1 MAKNS
6 KTKKTEE
13 PIALDVQLTKAEA
26 FFEKNAKW
34 IIAVICA
41 LIVISVCLWLFN
53 KCQGDKELEAQNA
66 IAASQKAFAEQQFED
81 ALNGNKADAKSKG
94 FLKIIDEY
102 SGTKT
107 ANLAKLYAAICYVK
121 QEKTDEAIKYLKE
134 FDAADDNSISPIA
147 IEMLGNS
154 LVAKG
159 DKEGGAAKLVEAA
172 KAADNESLSPV
183 FLRQAAVIY
192 EDLKKNDKA
201 LELYE
206 EIKSK
211 YPQSAMCQGDENG
224 TQIDAYIESLK
235 K

>member
-6 KTKKTEE
+6 KTKKTDE

-26 FFEKNAKW
+26 FFEKNAKL

-53 KCQGDKELEAQNA
+53 KCQGEKEIEAQNA
-66 IAASQKAFAEQQFED
+66 IAISQKAFAEEQFED
-81 ALNGNKADAKSKG
+81 ALNGDKSDANSKG
-94 FLKIIDEY
+94 FLKIINEY

-107 ANLAKLYAAICYVK
+107 ANLAKLYAAICYIK

-134 FDAADDNSISPIA
+134 FDVAEDNSISPIA
-147 IEMLGNS
+147 LEMLGNS
-154 LVAKG
+154 LIAKG

-183 FLRQAAVIY
+183 FLRQAAIIY

-206 EIKSK
+206 QIKSQ

>member
-1 MAKNS
+1 MAKNN
-6 KTKKTEE
+6 KKKKSEE

-41 LIVISVCLWLFN
+41 LILVSVCLWLFN
-53 KCQGDKELEAQNA
+53 KCQGDKEIEAQNA
-66 IAASQKAFAEQQFED
+66 IATAQKAFSEDQFEE
-81 ALNGNKADAKSKG
+81 ALNGNKADVNSKG
-94 FLKIIDEY
+94 LLKIIDEF

-107 ANLAKLYAAICYVK
+107 ANLAKLYAAICYIK
-121 QEKTDEAIKYLKE
+121 QDKTDEAIKYLKD
-134 FDAADDNSISPIA
+134 FDTAKDNSISPIA
-147 IEMLGNS
+147 LEMLGNS
-154 LVAKG
+154 LITKG
-159 DKEGGAAKLVEAA
+159 DKEGGAAKLIEAA

-183 FLRQAAVIY
+183 FLRQAAIIY
-192 EDLKKNDKA
+192 EDLKQNDKA

-206 EIKSK
+206 QIKSK